1 MRQKTSPIKVGAAER
16 ERQAVQMRIAGADY
30 QTIADALGMVKSGAY
45 KAVKRALEKTR
56 QQTAES
62 ADELRQ
68 IEQNRLERLIVAAMP
83 QALKGDVQSIEA
95 VRRLSESLRK
105 LNGLDAPAKTDVTS
119 GGDKIAWI
127 DFIMGEKEDD
137 GITKPSGQ

>member
-1 MRQKTSPIKVGAAER
+1 MRQLASPIKVSAAER

-45 KAVKRALEKTR
+45 KAVRRSLERTR

-62 ADELRQ
+62 AEELRQ

-105 LNGLDAPAKTDVTS
+105 LNGIDAPAKTDITS
-119 GGDKIAWI
+119 NGTTLSWR
-127 DFIMGEKEDD
+127 DFIASE
-137 GITKPSGQ
+137 PSSE

>member
-56 QQTAES
+56 KQTAES

-68 IEQNRLERLIVAAMP
+68 VEQHRLERLIVAAMP
-83 QALKGDVQSIEA
+83 QAIKGDVQSIDV
-95 VRRLSESLRK
+95 VRKLSESLRK
-105 LNGLDAPAKTDVTS
+105 LNGLDAPSKTDVTS
-119 GGDKIAWI
+119 GGEKISWK
-127 DFIMGEKEDD
+127 DFIGDD
-137 GITKPSGQ
+137 NTDPSGV